1 MPDNPIPMAKFGLG
15 DIGNWLRRGAGEL
28 GNRLLPGD
36 PFEGLFPPG
45 ELPAISLPSMPSWP
59 STGENAFWPS
69 WGDEE
74 PTPIQP
80 PAPGVNGTTNIHGCQ
95 IYVPLQT
102 QNRLRAP
109 RGYVVVTRTNADGS
123 KQKVGMLKEAAIKC
137 GLWKRDPKPP
147 ITASQYK
154 TLRTAN
160 SVIKKVDRV
169 VKMTNEI
176 QGKNRLTRSRSG
188 RC

>member
-15 DIGNWLRRGAGEL
+15 DIGGWIRRGAGEI

-36 PFEGLFPPG
+36 PFEGLFGPGGPP
-45 ELPAISLPSMPSWP
+45 ALPSFPEVKPGNPLFDWEWP
-59 STGENAFWPS
+59 T
-69 WGDEE
+69 WGDPAE
-74 PTPIQP
+74 PPAEL

-123 KQKVGMLKEAAIKC
+123 RQKVGMLKEAAIKC

-176 QGKNRLTRSRSG
+176 QGKARLTRSRSG